1 MGLKKEILKDLAKK
15 FGGTEGSI
23 RAMISGIRRTYPA
36 LTLNA
41 AAQIFAQKKG
51 KSILAK
57 LDKEDRES
65 LSAVPIYQKKIIVT
79 EHLKGKKSPPFF
91 IFLKYNSSN
100 PFQKKHVEEINK
112 AYNCKCYTAVFILCR
127 KVIQNLIID
136 LLTKQFPAKTKQ
148 NKELYFDIKRSRF
161 HDFSVILKNL
171 YNKRKSFNPLA
182 IKPIERLYSRV
193 KPFVK
198 EANDQTHSWF
208 YMASKKESDDINIQ
222 EIIHLIESIDK
233 TIT

>member
-1 MGLKKEILKDLAKK
+1 MSLKKEIIKDLIKK
-15 FGGTEGSI
+15 FGGIEGSI
-23 RAMISGIRRTYPA
+23 RARISEIRRTYPA

-41 AAQIFAQKKG
+41 AAQIYAQKKG

-65 LSAVPIYQKKIIVT
+65 LSRVPIYQKKIIVAK
-79 EHLKGKKSPPFF
+79 HLRGKKSLIFF
-91 IFLKYNSSN
+91 TFLKYNSSD
-100 PFQKKHVEEINK
+100 PFQKKHIEEINK

-136 LLTKQFPAKTKQ
+136 LLIKQFPAKTKK
-148 NKELYFDIKRSRF
+148 NRELYFDIKRGKF

-171 YNKRKSFNPLA
+171 YNKRKSFSPLA
-182 IKPIERLYSRV
+182 IKPIERLCSRV

-198 EANDQTHSWF
+198 DANDQTHSWF
-208 YMASKKESDDINIQ
+208 YVASKKEIDDVKIQ
-222 EIIHLIESIDK
+222 EIIYLIESIDK
-233 TIT
+233 TID

>member
-1 MGLKKEILKDLAKK
+1 MGLKKEILKDLIKK

-23 RAMISGIRRTYPA
+23 RAMISEIRRIYPA

-65 LSAVPIYQKKIIVT
+65 LSRVPLYQKKIIVT
-79 EHLKGKKSPPFF
+79 EHLKGKKEPHFF
-91 IFLKYNSSN
+91 IFLKYNSTD
-100 PFQKKHVEEINK
+100 PFQKKHIEEINK

-127 KVIQNLIID
+127 KVIENLIID
-136 LLTKQFPAKTKQ
+136 LLIKQFPAKTKK
-148 NKELYFDIKRSRF
+148 NIELYFDIKRGRL

-171 YNKRKSFNPLA
+171 YTKRKSFNLLA
-182 IKPIERLYSRV
+182 VKPIERLYSRV

-198 EANDQTHSWF
+198 DANDQTHSWF
-208 YMASKKESDDINIQ
+208 YMASKKELDDVKIQ
-222 EIIHLIESIDK
+222 EIIYLIENIDK
-233 TIT
+233 MID